1 MTMGG
6 RRGLVIGIDGGRNRG
21 GGGGRNNMLRG
32 AVYEDGGEEKSEM
45 RGRIPGSEAARRR

>member
-1 MTMGG
+1 M
-6 RRGLVIGIDGGRNRG
+6 VAEIEG